1 MFKDKELRGYV
12 GAATVFLLVMG
23 LLLFLAFFEI
33 PDTNNDIFKVIVG
46 MLVGSL
52 SVVIYTFI
60 GKNPEEVEAKND
72 ALEDKVASMVVEKDK
87 LEALLRD
94 LQNEIIE
101 NLSIAGG
108 KFEFKSNG
116 KTK

>member
-1 MFKDKELRGYV
+1 M
-12 GAATVFLLVMG
+12 
-23 LLLFLAFFEI
+23 
-33 PDTNNDIFKVIVG
+33 VI
-46 MLVGSL
+46 
-52 SVVIYTFI
+52 
-60 GKNPEEVEAKND
+60 
-72 ALEDKVASMVVEKDK
+72 EKDK

-108 KFEFKSNG
+108 KFEFKNNG